1 MFVVSKLAN
10 KNKKSV
16 SLPFCHVT
24 SPIPAPLSLLILV
37 PLGRCRLPARPATSL
52 TCLSLPVVPSPYT
65 PDAALPQLCRLP
77 FGRTR
82 SSASTSQI
90 SHCRMRSSLAH
101 LSPSQSG
108 SQKSR
113 RLSRPAGAPGSY
125 TPFCFLPPWAWFPM
139 AFASVLMILFPFRMV
154 EITGTYDF
162 LSV

>member
-1 MFVVSKLAN
+1 MFVVSKLVN

-16 SLPFCHVT
+16 SLPFCPVA

-37 PLGRCRLPARPATSL
+37 PLGRRRLPARPATSL
-52 TCLSLPVVPSPYT
+52 TCLSLSVVPSPYT

-77 FGRTR
+77 FERTR
-82 SSASTSQI
+82 SSSASTSQI
-90 SHCRMRSSLAH
+90 SHCRTRSSLAH
-101 LSPSQSG
+101 LSPSRSG

-139 AFASVLMILFPFRMV
+139 AFASVLTILFPF
-154 EITGTYDF
+154 
-162 LSV
+162 